1 MSNNNNNNLF
11 TFGVNDNQKENKSLF
26 GINNNINK
34 TSETTATKNL
44 FQQPNSNLFNLN
56 IQNNINSNLNNNN
69 KTELNNQ
76 NDIFNLNQQSTSQTS
91 SVNPPFGN
99 LSNIQNT
106 QKIPNN
112 QNNKNLNQNVTS
124 NNDNNNNN
132 TINTSSNQN
141 DPNKKNE
148 DQNKLNIKSPE
159 QLLNDI
165 IELDQM
171 TIAALEKKTIEEAV
185 NSWNNTLEQQQ
196 SKMSQLTD
204 KFQILDLQL
213 NSCFDSVREIMS
225 YREKLQNNSNSTL
238 NKLKDINETGDQ
250 MIAQLEFMHRKLKR
264 TLDNVS
270 QLPNGDNKDGQF
282 YNNINTISEKVNEIG
297 NDIEEMND
305 KLQDKGNN
313 NLFNKRNEYGYDVED
328 QDSNDKLYVNDNEIN
343 EILNS
348 FYLSLMS
355 IKNMEQDLNNR
366 LKKVQEELNEKNN
379 DNNYHNYNEKN

>member
-1 MSNNNNNNLF
+1 MSNNNNNSLF

-76 NDIFNLNQQSTSQTS
+76 NNIFNLNQQSTSQTS

>member
-76 NDIFNLNQQSTSQTS
+76 NNIFNLNQQSTSQTS

-185 NSWNNTLEQQQ
+185 NSWKNTLEQQQ

>member
-1 MSNNNNNNLF
+1 MSNNNTFN
-11 TFGVNDNQKENKSLF
+11 FGVNDNNQKENKPLF

-34 TSETTATKNL
+34 SSETKNL
-44 FQQPNSNLFNLN
+44 FPQSNANLFNMN
-56 IQNNINSNLNNNN
+56 NQTNINSNLSNNN

-76 NDIFNLNQQSTSQTS
+76 NNIFNLNQQSTSQTS
-91 SVNPPFGN
+91 SSNPPFGN
-99 LSNIQNT
+99 LNNTPNT

-112 QNNKNLNQNVTS
+112 QNNKNLNQNDTS
-124 NNDNNNNN
+124 NNDNNNNNNN

-141 DPNKKNE
+141 DPNKKKE

>member
-1 MSNNNNNNLF
+1 
-11 TFGVNDNQKENKSLF
+11 
-26 GINNNINK
+26 
-34 TSETTATKNL
+34 
-44 FQQPNSNLFNLN
+44 
-56 IQNNINSNLNNNN
+56 
-69 KTELNNQ
+69 
-76 NDIFNLNQQSTSQTS
+76 
-91 SVNPPFGN
+91 
-99 LSNIQNT
+99 
-106 QKIPNN
+106 
-112 QNNKNLNQNVTS
+112 
-124 NNDNNNNN
+124 
-132 TINTSSNQN
+132 
-141 DPNKKNE
+141 
-148 DQNKLNIKSPE
+148 
-159 QLLNDI
+159 
-165 IELDQM
+165 
-171 TIAALEKKTIEEAV
+171 
-185 NSWNNTLEQQQ
+185 
-196 SKMSQLTD
+196 MSQLTD